1 MTEPGGWTPDEKTVE
16 RANLTRFMA
25 WLAETGRGEFGDYYQ
40 LRSKSLD
47 DIAWFWDAVWQFFD
61 IRATTPAETVLA
73 SREMPG
79 AQWFPGATLNYAIE
93 VFRHESDKHP
103 ALVVAGEDGA
113 SEWSWERLRHETAAF
128 ANYLRRLGVKPGDRV
143 VGYLPN
149 IGEAVVAFLGAAAV
163 GAVWAVCNQDLAVAG
178 VVARLGQ
185 LEPTVLV
192 ASDGSV
198 YGGKRHDRSKELA
211 EIRAQLPTLKATVL
225 VPRLG
230 NEHRAREE
238 QERHRARD
246 EQERHRA
253 REEQEQHRAREEQ
266 KQPSDGVTPWSRVLE
281 LDAPLE
287 ITAVPFAHPLWVLFS
302 SGTTGT
308 PKGIVHGHG
317 GVVLEHL
324 KYLSLH
330 LDLGPGDR
338 FMWQSSTS
346 WMMWNL
352 LVSGLLV
359 GSTVVL
365 YDGSP
370 TYPHTDSLWQVV
382 SDHGVTLFGAGAG
395 YLLACAKEELHPGK
409 DYPLDA
415 LRAVGSTG
423 SPLPASGFRWVQDG
437 VGRQIPVV
445 SASGGTDLV
454 TAFIGGCPLVPIVAG
469 ELNVICLAAAV
480 EAWTD
485 ADTPV
490 VGQAGELVLTQP
502 MPSMP
507 VFFWNDED
515 GSRYRKAYF
524 DKYPGIWCHGDWIT
538 ITDRDSVVVHGRSD
552 ATLNRMGVRMG
563 SAEIYNAVESLAEV
577 QDCLVVGVE
586 QDDGGYWMP
595 LFVHL
600 ADDAE
605 LDDELRDR
613 ITGAIRT
620 GASPRHVPDAILG
633 VPGIPRTMT
642 GKRLEIPIKRILLGA
657 KPADVVSPSAVD
669 KPDLLSV
676 FAEYA
681 RA

>member
-1 MTEPGGWTPDEKTVE
+1 
-16 RANLTRFMA
+16 
-25 WLAETGRGEFGDYYQ
+25 
-40 LRSKSLD
+40 
-47 DIAWFWDAVWQFFD
+47 
-61 IRATTPAETVLA
+61 
-73 SREMPG
+73 MPG

-93 VFRHESDKHP
+93 AFRHETDKHP
-103 ALVVAGEDGA
+103 ALVVVGEDG
-113 SEWSWERLRHETAAF
+113 STEWSWARLRQETAAF

-149 IGEAVVAFLGAAAV
+149 IGEAVAAFLGAASV
-163 GAVWAVCNQDLAVAG
+163 GATWAVCNQDLAVDG

-211 EIRAQLPTLKATVL
+211 EIRSQLPTVKATVL

-230 NEHRAREE
+230 N
-238 QERHRARD
+238 
-246 EQERHRA
+246 
-253 REEQEQHRAREEQ
+253 
-266 KQPSDGVTPWSRVLE
+266 QPAEDVTPWSKVLD

-287 ITAVPFAHPLWVLFS
+287 ITPVPFAHPLWVLFS

-330 LDLGPGDR
+330 ADLQTRRAIHVVLDHQLDDVEPAGLRTAGRRDGGALRRQPDLPADRQPVEGGRRPRCRVVRRGRRLFPRLRQGGAAPG
-338 FMWQSSTS
+338 QGAISSTR
-346 WMMWNL
+346 
-352 LVSGLLV
+352 
-359 GSTVVL
+359 
-365 YDGSP
+365 
-370 TYPHTDSLWQVV
+370 
-382 SDHGVTLFGAGAG
+382 
-395 YLLACAKEELHPGK
+395 CE
-409 DYPLDA
+409 
-415 LRAVGSTG
+415 RVGSTG
-423 SPLPASGFRWVQDG
+423 SPLPASGFRWIQDG
-437 VGRQIPVV
+437 VGRPVPV
-445 SASGGTDLV
+445 MSMSGGTDVV

-469 ELNVICLAAAV
+469 ELNVMCLAADV
-480 EAWTD
+480 QAWTA

-490 VGQAGELVLTQP
+490 VGEAGELVLTQP

-507 VFFWNDED
+507 VFFWNDPD

-577 QDCLVVGVE
+577 RDCLVVGVE

-605 LDDELRDR
+605 LDDELRER
-613 ITGAIRT
+613 ITAAIRK

-657 KPADVVSPSAVD
+657 KPADVVSASAVD
-669 KPDLLSV
+669 KPDLLAV

>member
-1 MTEPGGWTPDEKTVE
+1 MTEPGGWTPDESTVE
-16 RANLTRFMA
+16 NANLTRFIA
-25 WLAETGRGEFGDYYQ
+25 WLAETGRGEFADYHQ
-40 LRSKSLD
+40 LWSKSLE
-47 DIAWFWDAVWQFFD
+47 DIAWFWEAVWQFFD
-61 IRATTPAETVLA
+61 IRASEPAETALA

-79 AQWFPGATLNYAIE
+79 AQWFPGATVNYAVE
-93 VFRHESDKHP
+93 AFRHESDKHP
-103 ALVVAGEDGA
+103 ALVVAGEDG
-113 SEWSWERLRHETAAF
+113 STEWSWDRLRQETASF

-143 VGYLPN
+143 VGYMPS
-149 IGEAVVAFLGAAAV
+149 IGEAVAAFLGAASV
-163 GAVWAVCNQDLAVAG
+163 GATWAVCNQDLAVAG

-185 LEPTVLV
+185 LEPSVLV
-192 ASDGSV
+192 ATDGSV
-198 YGGKRHDRSKELA
+198 YGGKRHDRCKELA
-211 EIRAQLPTLKATVL
+211 EIRSQLPTLKATVL

-230 NEHRAREE
+230 NEVG
-238 QERHRARD
+238 D
-246 EQERHRA
+246 
-253 REEQEQHRAREEQ
+253 
-266 KQPSDGVTPWSRVLE
+266 DVTPWARVLE

-317 GVVLEHL
+317 GVVLEHM

-370 TYPHTDSLWQVV
+370 THPNTDSLWKVV
-382 SDHGVTLFGAGAG
+382 ADHGVTLFGAGAG
-395 YLLACAKEELHPGK
+395 YLLACAKEDLHPGK

-445 SASGGTDLV
+445 SASGGTDVV

-469 ELNVICLAAAV
+469 ELNCICLGAPV
-480 EAWTD
+480 EAWVD

-507 VFFWNDED
+507 VFFWNDPD

-524 DKYPGIWCHGDWIT
+524 DKYPGVWCHGDWIT

-563 SAEIYNAVESLAEV
+563 SAEIYNAVESLPEV
-577 QDCLVVGVE
+577 RDCLVVGVE

-600 ADDAE
+600 AGDAT
-605 LDDELRDR
+605 LDEELREK
-613 ITGAIRT
+613 ITAAIRR
-620 GASPRHVPDAILG
+620 GASPRHVPDDVIE
-633 VPGIPRTMT
+633 VPGVPRTMT

-669 KPDLLSV
+669 RPDLLGV
-676 FAEYA
+676 FAEHT
-681 RA
+681 RT